1 MLNTLSVADTS
12 ALLFSFM
19 YAWVFAQ
26 ILVMES
32 GLPLVLVNDYI
43 EPVAVLAIN
52 IEDGNRSTISVA

>member
-1 MLNTLSVADTS
+1 MPNTSYVAGIS
-12 ALLFSFM
+12 ALLFSFV

-26 ILVMES
+26 VPVMKG

-52 IEDGNRSTISVA
+52 IKDSNRPTVSVA

>member
-1 MLNTLSVADTS
+1 
-12 ALLFSFM
+12 M

-52 IEDGNRSTISVA
+52 IKDGNRPTVSVA